1 MVLLVLEEEGVGQ
14 VGRRGSKRRAPRQV
28 TQARVSLSLTG
39 IVVEVGDQ
47 AEPQRVCAV
56 QAFDYAQIAG
66 RLSQALPETQTT
78 VVHRQGMGIK
88 IT

>member
-1 MVLLVLEEEGVGQ
+1 MLLVLQEEGVGQ
-14 VGRRGSKRRAPRQV
+14 VGRRRSERRAPRQV
-28 TQARVSLSLTG
+28 SQARMSLSLTG
-39 IVVEVGDQ
+39 VVVQVGDE
-47 AEPQRVCAV
+47 AEPQRVRAV

-78 VVHRQGMGIK
+78 IVHRQGMGVK